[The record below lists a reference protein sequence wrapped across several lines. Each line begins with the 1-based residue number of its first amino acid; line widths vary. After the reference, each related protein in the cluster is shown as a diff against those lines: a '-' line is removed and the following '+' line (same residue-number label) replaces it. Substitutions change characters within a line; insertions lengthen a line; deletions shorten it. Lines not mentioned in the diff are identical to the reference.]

1 MNFDGNL
8 PFSFLESVFPSKA
21 LPYSFFPQE
30 GCLSDKEREKN
41 MRGVSK
47 ILLTFGVSY
56 LTVLHRKTL
65 KYARLLNR
73 YF

>member
-1 MNFDGNL
+1 
-8 PFSFLESVFPSKA
+8 
-21 LPYSFFPQE
+21 
-30 GCLSDKEREKN
+30 
-41 MRGVSK
+41 MRVVSK

-56 LTVLHRKTL
+56 LIVLHRKTL